1 STLVNEFK
9 SSPPAYEIELC
20 KSCCI
25 SINVSFNKPLCSTN
39 IFLPSTFLCSPFW
52 NSDALPKYSLYIF
65 PSNSTV
71 SPGDSSC
78 AANNEPTI
86 TIDAPKR
93 IDLAISPCVLI
104 PPSAIIGFLAA
115 LLQWFNAANC
125 QPPVPNPVL
134 IFVIQTRP
142 GPIPTL
148 V

>member
-1 STLVNEFK
+1 
-9 SSPPAYEIELC
+9 
-20 KSCCI
+20 
-25 SINVSFNKPLCSTN
+25 
-39 IFLPSTFLCSPFW
+39 
-52 NSDALPKYSLYIF
+52 
-65 PSNSTV
+65 
-71 SPGDSSC
+71 PGDSSC

-148 V
+148 VASAPAFSNSRTPSGVPTLPAITN